1 MTNTHAPYALLID
14 VGNTRIKWG
23 AYNLVTED
31 WQDKGTL
38 DHDALAAWLT
48 DNPLLRDARLLIGS
62 HVAGAHLRQAIDTAS
77 QGRMTWLVPERQSH
91 GITNQYQA
99 PEKLGPDRW
108 ASLIAVHH
116 LSPAHS
122 LVVNAGTA
130 LTVDVLDEQGV
141 FCGGLIVPG
150 LQLMLASLASGTA
163 GLPRQ
168 PGEWQAYP
176 DNTGNALYSGAI
188 QALAGSIMQM
198 AHQMLQ
204 DGITPGQCVLSGGDA
219 DKIAPHLNLPC
230 VIVDHLVLDGLACVA
245 SDLFKVKASS

>member
-1 MTNTHAPYALLID
+1 MSRQPAPFALLMD
-14 VGNTRIKWG
+14 VGNTRVKWG

-31 WQDKGTL
+31 WLDKGVL
-38 DHDALAAWLT
+38 DHDALPAWLS
-48 DNPLLRDARLLIGS
+48 DNTWIGGARQLLGS
-62 HVAGAHLRQAIDTAS
+62 HVAGAHIRQAIDTACD
-77 QGRMTWLVPERQSH
+77 GRMQWLTPESQSH
-91 GITNQYQA
+91 GVTNRYLM

-108 ASLIAVHH
+108 ASLIAVHR
-116 LSPAHS
+116 LSPSNS

-130 LTVDVLDEQGV
+130 LTVDVLNEHGV

-204 DGITPGQCVLSGGDA
+204 DGMTPGQCVLSGGDA

-230 VIVDHLVLDGLACVA
+230 VIVDHLVLDGLACIA
-245 SDLFKVKASS
+245 SDLFKVNARS